1 MKKSLK
7 SVESTTDILIAVSLV
22 IFIYIHKLV
31 KNKTDKLLLKFGIIG
46 AITYFIARLFKIQA
60 FINITHIMY
69 FFLVL
74 LIPFLANEKITLYL
88 YLAVISITLITRF
101 IYKECILTRLEKKQV
116 NGYDENNVFYDVY
129 ERYFNW
135 TATTSIWGVIA
146 LGRLII
152 QFK

>member
-1 MKKSLK
+1 
-7 SVESTTDILIAVSLV
+7 
-22 IFIYIHKLV
+22 
-31 KNKTDKLLLKFGIIG
+31 
-46 AITYFIARLFKIQA
+46 
-60 FINITHIMY
+60 MY

-116 NGYDENNVFYDVY
+116 NSYDQNNVFYDVY

-135 TATTSIWGVIA
+135 TATTSIWGAIA

>member
-1 MKKSLK
+1 MKKPLNK
-7 SVESTTDILIAVSLV
+7 VQSTTDIVIAVSLI
-22 IFIYIHKLV
+22 IFIYVHRVV
-31 KNKTDKLLLKFGIIG
+31 KNKTDKILLKSGIIG
-46 AITYFIARLFKIQA
+46 AITYIIARLFKIQA

-88 YLAVISITLITRF
+88 YLLVVAITLITRF
-101 IYKECILTRLEKKQV
+101 IYKECILSRLEKKQV
-116 NGYDENNVFYDVY
+116 DGYDENNVFYTIY

-135 TATTSIWGVIA
+135 TLTTSIWGAIA